1 MEAFALGLPG
11 ATLSIQWGDDRIYKV
26 GGKMFAASGN
36 MKPNAEA
43 VLSFKCSDLSFELLT
58 KRKGLIPAPYLA
70 RAKWV
75 KLEDGKA
82 MDADELRA
90 RLTEAHRLVLETLPK
105 KTQAALVGA
114 LTTAT
119 AKKATAKKA
128 AAPEKAAAKSPAK
141 KKRVAR

>member
-36 MKPNAEA
+36 LKPNAEA

-58 KRKGLIPAPYLA
+58 KRKGIIPAPCLA

-105 KTQAALVGA
+105 KMQAALLGA
-114 LTTAT
+114 APQ
-119 AKKATAKKA
+119 AAASRKVAAKKA
-128 AAPEKAAAKSPAK
+128 APPKASPKKKSAAK
-141 KKRVAR
+141 KRA

>member
-75 KLEDGKA
+75 KLEDPKA
-82 MDADELRA
+82 LSADELRA
-90 RLTEAHRLVLETLPK
+90 RIAEAHRLVLETLPK
-105 KTQAALVGA
+105 KTQVALLGSA
-114 LTTAT
+114 PAGTT
-119 AKKATAKKA
+119 KKA
-128 AAPEKAAAKSPAK
+128 APKKAPAK
-141 KKRVAR
+141 RKSR

>member
-11 ATLSIQWGDDRIYKV
+11 ATLSIQWGDDRVYKV

-58 KRKGLIPAPYLA
+58 KRKGIIPAPYLA

-75 KLEDGKA
+75 KLEDPKA
-82 MDADELRA
+82 LSTDELRA
-90 RLTEAHRLVLETLPK
+90 RITEAHRLVLETLPK
-105 KTQAALVGA
+105 KTQAALVGG
-114 LTTAT
+114 AT
-119 AKKATAKKA
+119 PQVATPMKAAAKKA
-128 AAPEKAAAKSPAK
+128 APKKAPTKKKSAAK
-141 KKRVAR
+141 KRA